1 MDSTTVELADGPN
14 GANGGMCFAANLVII
29 PVMLTS
35 VQPTQIENK
44 LDRILL
50 KVQKPGRYVG
60 GELNSIVKDWD
71 AVQTKVAF
79 VFPDI
84 YDIGVSNVGLKIL
97 YDQVNQRGDAL
108 AERAYAPWFDMEAL
122 MRQHGIPLYAL
133 ESKRPLACF
142 DLIGFTLPYETLYT
156 NTLNVLDLSGIPL
169 RSADRDETHPIV
181 IAGGH
186 ATMNPEP
193 MHAFID
199 AFVIGEGE
207 EVIHDIINVIQAVK
221 GKRKEE
227 RDDLFLLSSFDARQQ
242 LLHALAKIQGVY
254 VPSLYEAYYLEDDTV
269 SHIEPIVAD
278 IPKIITKRLVAKL
291 PPPPTRFIVPNVDIV
306 HNRISVEIMRGCTRG
321 CRFCHAGMITRPVRE
336 RSVDEVMQAL
346 EESIKHSGFEEI
358 ALLSLSS
365 SDYSHVLELVTRV
378 GERFGDTHLKVS
390 LPSLRIESVS
400 IDLMEK
406 LKDKRSGG
414 FTLAPEA
421 ATERMRRI
429 INKFVPDEEVINTT
443 REIYARGWTTIKLY
457 FMIGHPSE
465 TLEDVQAIADLCKR
479 VIAEGRKV
487 AGMRVKLN
495 AGVSTFVPKSQTPF
509 QWVSCDT
516 PEQIKAKQ
524 ALLRRELG
532 RDRNIKLSL
541 TDAEDS
547 FLEAWLSRGDRRM
560 AEVVYTA
567 WKNGAKFD
575 AWFEGRKYQTWINAF
590 AERGLDPLFYT
601 HRQRRTDEVFPWEHI
616 TAAVRK
622 NFLFQDF
629 RQSLE
634 GQIRVDCR
642 LNCFACGILPTFA
655 QMRRE
660 NPGEGW
666 KCPDVKSPARAVS
679 SESVIG
685 HQPALSGVEGLSL
698 NSLPMVGD

>member
-1 MDSTTVELADGPN
+1 
-14 GANGGMCFAANLVII
+14 
-29 PVMLTS
+29 MLT
-35 VQPTQIENK
+35 PEQIENK

-60 GELNSIVKDWD
+60 GELNSTVKDWD
-71 AVQTKVAF
+71 SVQTKVAF

-97 YDQVNQRGDAL
+97 YDQVNQRDDAL
-108 AERAYAPWFDMEAL
+108 AERVYAPWLDMEAL
-122 MRQHGIPLYAL
+122 MREHEVPLYAL

-142 DLIGFTLPYETLYT
+142 DLVGFTLPYETLYT
-156 NTLNVLDLSGIPL
+156 NTLNLLDLSGIPV
-169 RSADRDETHPIV
+169 RSADRDETHPII

-186 ATMNPEP
+186 STMNPEP

-207 EVIHDIINVIQAVK
+207 EVIHEIINVIMSLRASDSERSNLPVS
-221 GKRKEE
+221 REIASTPTASRNDILEE
-227 RDDLFLLSSFDARQQ
+227 
-242 LLHALAKIQGVY
+242 LAKIQGVY
-254 VPSLYEAYYLEDDTV
+254 VPIFYQANYLEDGTV
-269 SHIEPIVAD
+269 SHIEPTIAD
-278 IPKIITKRLVAKL
+278 IPKVITKRVVAKL
-291 PPPPTRFIVPNVDIV
+291 PPPPTKFIVPNIDIV
-306 HNRISVEIMRGCTRG
+306 HNRVSVEIMRGCTRG

-336 RSVDEVMQAL
+336 RPVDEVIEAL
-346 EESIKHSGFEEI
+346 DAAIKSSGFEEI

-365 SDYSHVLELVTRV
+365 SDYTNVLELVTKV
-378 GERFGDTHLKVS
+378 GEKFGGTHLKVS

-443 REIYARGWTTIKLY
+443 REIYRRGWTTIKLY

-516 PEQIKAKQ
+516 PEQIRAKQ

-532 RDRNIKLSL
+532 RDKNIKLSL

-547 FLEAWLSRGDRRM
+547 FLEAWLSRGDRKM
-560 AEVVYTA
+560 AEVVYSA
-567 WKNGAKFD
+567 WKNGSKFD
-575 AWFEGRKYQTWINAF
+575 AWNEGKKYGAWMEAFEQY
-590 AERGLDPLFYT
+590 GLDPLFYT

-642 LNCFACGILPTFA
+642 FDCFACGILPTFA

-660 NPGEGW
+660 NPGDVW
-666 KCPDVKSPARAVS
+666 KCPEVKSPGRSNQLAVI
-679 SESVIG
+679 SEPVNSV
-685 HQPALSGVEGLSL
+685 PV
-698 NSLPMVGD
+698 VGD

>member
-1 MDSTTVELADGPN
+1 
-14 GANGGMCFAANLVII
+14 
-29 PVMLTS
+29 MLT
-35 VQPTQIENK
+35 PEQIENK

-60 GELNSIVKDWD
+60 GELNSIAKDWSTT
-71 AVQTKVAF
+71 QTKVAF

-97 YDQVNQRGDAL
+97 YDQINQREDAL
-108 AERAYAPWFDMEAL
+108 AERAYAPWFDMETL

-133 ESKRPLACF
+133 ESKQPLACF

-156 NTLNVLDLSGIPL
+156 NAINILDLSGIPI
-169 RSADRDETHPIV
+169 RSADRNETHPIIV
-181 IAGGH
+181 AGGH
-186 ATMNPEP
+186 STMNPEP
-193 MHAFID
+193 MHAFMD

-207 EVIHDIINVIQAVK
+207 EVIHDIVNAIQK
-221 GKRKEE
+221 HKSNLQTFKRAE
-227 RDDLFLLSSFDARQQ
+227 LL
-242 LLHALAKIQGVY
+242 LELAKIQGVY
-254 VPSLYEAYYLEDDTV
+254 VPSLYEAAYQEEGTV
-269 SHIEPIVAD
+269 AAIEPLVAD
-278 IPKIITKRLVAKL
+278 VPKVITKRLVAKL
-291 PPPPTRFIVPNVDIV
+291 PPPPTKFIVPNIDIV
-306 HNRISVEIMRGCTRG
+306 HNRVSVEIMRGCTRG

-336 RSVDEVMQAL
+336 RTVDEVMLAL
-346 EESIKHSGFEEI
+346 EESIKSSGFEEI

-365 SDYSHVLELVTRV
+365 SDYSNVLELVTRV
-378 GERFGDTHLKVS
+378 GERFGDSHLKVS

-429 INKFVPDEEVINTT
+429 INKYISDEDILNTT
-443 REIYARGWTTIKLY
+443 REVYARGWTTIKLY

-567 WKNGAKFD
+567 WQNGAKFD
-575 AWFEGRKYQTWINAF
+575 AWYEGRKYETWIKAF
-590 AERGLDPLFYT
+590 TAHGLDPLFYT

-655 QMRRE
+655 NMRRE
-660 NPGEGW
+660 NPGDVW
-666 KCPDVKSPARAVS
+666 KCPDVKSPAPKVNTD
-679 SESVIG
+679 
-685 HQPALSGVEGLSL
+685 HPAIH
-698 NSLPMVGD
+698 SLPVVGD

>member
-1 MDSTTVELADGPN
+1 
-14 GANGGMCFAANLVII
+14 
-29 PVMLTS
+29 MLT
-35 VQPTQIENK
+35 PEQIENK

-60 GELNSIVKDWD
+60 GELNSTQKAWNTI
-71 AVQTKVAF
+71 QTKVAF

-84 YDIGVSNVGLKIL
+84 YDIGVSNVGIKIL
-97 YDQVNQRGDAL
+97 YDQVNQRNDAL
-108 AERAYAPWFDMEAL
+108 AERVYSPWLDMEAL
-122 MRQHGIPLYAL
+122 MRENGIPLYAL
-133 ESKRPLACF
+133 ESKQPLACF
-142 DLIGFTLPYETLYT
+142 DIVGFTLPYETLYT
-156 NTLNVLDLSGIPL
+156 NALNVLDLGGIPL
-169 RSADRDETHPIV
+169 RTKNRDESHPMV

-193 MHAFID
+193 MHSFID

-207 EVIHDIINVIQAVK
+207 EVIHDIIDAVQTHK
-221 GKRKEE
+221 SRADYKRTE
-227 RDDLFLLSSFDARQQ
+227 
-242 LLHALAKIQGVY
+242 LLHDLAKIPGIY
-254 VPSLYEAYYLEDDTV
+254 VPVFYEAHYMDDDTLA
-269 SHIEPIVAD
+269 SIEPSLDD
-278 IPKIITKRLVAKL
+278 IPKIVTKRLVAKL
-291 PPPPTRFIVPNVDIV
+291 PPPPTKFIVPNIDIV
-306 HNRISVEIMRGCTRG
+306 HNRVSVEIMRGCTRG

-336 RSVDEVMQAL
+336 RTVDEVL
-346 EESIKHSGFEEI
+346 EAAETAIKNTGFEEL

-365 SDYSHVLELVTRV
+365 SDYENVLELVTKV
-378 GERFGDTHLKVS
+378 GERFNGKHLKVS

-406 LKDKRSGG
+406 LRDKRSGG

-429 INKFVPDEEVINTT
+429 INKFVPDEEVIDTT
-443 REIYARGWTTIKLY
+443 REIYRRGWTTIKLY

-479 VIAEGRKV
+479 VLAEGRKV
-487 AGMRVKLN
+487 IGWKAKLH

-524 ALLRRELG
+524 DLLKRELY
-532 RDRNIKLSL
+532 RDKNIKLSL

-547 FLEAWLSRGDRRM
+547 FLESWLSRGDRRM
-560 AEVVYTA
+560 AEVVYSA
-567 WKNGAKFD
+567 WEKGSRFDAWREGKKFD
-575 AWFEGRKYQTWINAF
+575 AWIEAFEEQ
-590 AERGLDPLFYT
+590 GLDPLFYT
-601 HRQRRTDEVFPWEHI
+601 HRQRRTDEIFPWEHI

-629 RQSLE
+629 RMSLE
-634 GQIRVDCR
+634 GEIRVDCR

-655 QMRRE
+655 GMRRE
-660 NPGEGW
+660 NPGDVW
-666 KCPDVKSPARAVS
+666 KCPDVKSPAPKTKGSAQK
-679 SESVIG
+679 
-685 HQPALSGVEGLSL
+685 HQ
-698 NSLPMVGD
+698 LPLVGD

>member
-1 MDSTTVELADGPN
+1 
-14 GANGGMCFAANLVII
+14 
-29 PVMLTS
+29 MLT
-35 VQPTQIENK
+35 PDQIESR

-60 GELNSIVKDWD
+60 GELNSVVKDWD
-71 AVQTKVAF
+71 KIATKVAF

-97 YDQVNQRGDAL
+97 YDQVNQRDDAL
-108 AERAYAPWFDMEAL
+108 AERAYAPWLDMEDL
-122 MRQHGIPLYAL
+122 MRAHEIPLYTL

-142 DLIGFTLPYETLYT
+142 DIIGITLPYETLYT
-156 NTLNVLDLSGIPL
+156 NTLNVLDLAGIPV
-169 RSADRDETHPIV
+169 RSQERDATHPII

-186 ATMNPEP
+186 STMNPEP

-207 EVIHDIINVIQAVK
+207 EVIHDIINTIMSLRGAQTRSNLLQQK
-221 GKRKEE
+221 GSATMHGS
-227 RDDLFLLSSFDARQQ
+227 DDRASRHDILRALS
-242 LLHALAKIQGVY
+242 KIQGVY
-254 VPSLYEAYYLEDDTV
+254 VPRFYEAHYLDDGTL
-269 SHIEPIVAD
+269 SHIEPVAD
-278 IPKIITKRLVAKL
+278 DIPRIVTKRIVPSL
-291 PPPPTRFIVPNVDIV
+291 PPPPTKFIVPNIDIV

-336 RSVDEVMQAL
+336 RSVDEILQAA
-346 EESIKHSGFEEI
+346 EEAIKNTGFEEL

-365 SDYSHVLELVTRV
+365 SDYTDVLELVTKV
-378 GERFGDTHLKVS
+378 GEKFGGTHLKVS

-406 LKDKRSGG
+406 LRTNRAGG

-429 INKFVPDEEVINTT
+429 INKFIPDEDIVNTT
-443 REIYARGWTTIKLY
+443 REIYRRGWATIKLY

-465 TLEDVQAIADLCKR
+465 ALEDVQAIADLCKR
-479 VIAEGRKV
+479 VLAEGRKV
-487 AGMRVKLN
+487 IGMKAKLN
-495 AGVSTFVPKSQTPF
+495 VGVSTFVPKSQTPF

-541 TDAEDS
+541 TRAEDS

-560 AEVVYTA
+560 AEVVYSA
-567 WKNGAKFD
+567 WKNGSRFD
-575 AWFEGRKYQTWINAF
+575 AWGEGQRYEAWMSAFE
-590 AERGLDPLFYT
+590 EHGLDPLFYT

-629 RQSLE
+629 RASLE
-634 GQIRVDCR
+634 GEIRVDCR

-655 QMRRE
+655 DMRRQ
-660 NPGEGW
+660 NPGEVW
-666 KCPDVKSPARAVS
+666 KCPDVKSPASTNRSAMS
-679 SESVIG
+679 S
-685 HQPALSGVEGLSL
+685 LK
-698 NSLPMVGD
+698 LPVVGD

>member
-1 MDSTTVELADGPN
+1 
-14 GANGGMCFAANLVII
+14 
-29 PVMLTS
+29 MLS
-35 VQPTQIENK
+35 RAQAQIEDK

-60 GELNSIVKDWD
+60 GELNSTIKDWD
-71 AVQTKVAF
+71 SVQTRVAF

-97 YDQVNQRGDAL
+97 YDQVNQREDAL
-108 AERAYAPWFDMEAL
+108 AERAYAPWLDMEAL
-122 MRQHGIPLYAL
+122 MREHGIPLYSL
-133 ESKRPLACF
+133 ESKQPLACF

-156 NTLNVLDLSGIPL
+156 NALNMLDLAGIPV
-169 RSADRDETHPIV
+169 RSAEREATHPII

-186 ATMNPEP
+186 STMNPEP

-207 EVIHDIINVIQAVK
+207 EVIHDIINEIQRVK
-221 GKRKEE
+221 GQWSMVNGEVRPSTFDREE
-227 RDDLFLLSSFDARQQ
+227 LLR
-242 LLHALAKIQGVY
+242 ALARIPGVY
-254 VPSLYEAYYLEDDTV
+254 VPQFYETGYLEDGTV
-269 SHIEPIVAD
+269 SHIEPISAEV
-278 IPKIITKRLVAKL
+278 PKIVTKRVVAKL
-291 PPPPTRFIVPNVDIV
+291 PPPPVKFIVPNIDVV
-306 HNRISVEIMRGCTRG
+306 HNRVSVEIMRGCTRG

-336 RSVDEVMQAL
+336 RPVDEVIEAL
-346 EESIKHSGFEEI
+346 DLAVKSSGFEEI

-365 SDYSHVLELVTRV
+365 SDYTNVLELVTRV
-378 GERFGDTHLKVS
+378 GEKFGGTHLKVS

-443 REIYARGWTTIKLY
+443 REIYRRGWTTIKLY

-516 PEQIKAKQ
+516 PEQIRLKQ

-547 FLEAWLSRGDRRM
+547 FLEAWLSRGDRKM
-560 AEVVYTA
+560 AEVVYSA
-567 WKNGAKFD
+567 WKNGSKFD
-575 AWFEGRKYQTWINAF
+575 AWQEGKKYEAWMAAFEQH
-590 AERGLDPLFYT
+590 GLDPLFYT

-622 NFLFQDF
+622 SFLFQDF

-642 LNCFACGILPTFA
+642 FDCFACGILPTFA

-660 NPGEGW
+660 NPGDVW
-666 KCPDVKSPARAVS
+666 KCPDVKSPGRQAI
-679 SESVIG
+679 SEPVTG
-685 HQPALSGVEGLSL
+685 GTEVRNQ
-698 NSLPMVGD
+698 LPVVGD

>member
-1 MDSTTVELADGPN
+1 MFTQPR
-14 GANGGMCFAANLVII
+14 
-29 PVMLTS
+29 LT
-35 VQPTQIENK
+35 PAQIENK
-44 LDRILL
+44 IDRILL

-60 GELNSIVKDWD
+60 GELNSVVKDWD
-71 AVQTKVAF
+71 RVQARVAF

-108 AERAYAPWFDMEAL
+108 AERAYAPWLDMEAL
-122 MRQHGIPLYAL
+122 MREHGIPLYTL
-133 ESKRPLACF
+133 ESKRPLAEF
-142 DLIGFTLPYETLYT
+142 DLIGFSLPYETLYT
-156 NTLNVLDLSGIPL
+156 NTLNVLDLAGIPV
-169 RSADRDETHPIV
+169 RSEDRDETHPII

-186 ATMNPEP
+186 STMNPEP

-207 EVIHDIINVIQAVK
+207 EVIHDIIDVIMSLPR
-221 GKRKEE
+221 RKQPGLRGGESSRRSNLPDDEE
-227 RDDLFLLSSFDARQQ
+227 IASGCRPRNDILK
-242 LLHALAKIQGVY
+242 ALAKIQGVY
-254 VPSLYEAYYLEDDTV
+254 VPRFYEANYLEDGTV
-269 SHIEPIVAD
+269 SHIEPTVPEV
-278 IPKIITKRLVAKL
+278 PKIVTKRIVPVL
-291 PPPPTRFIVPNVDIV
+291 PPPPTKFIVPNIEIV
-306 HNRISVEIMRGCTRG
+306 HNRVSVEIMRGCTRG

-336 RSVDEVMQAL
+336 RTVDEVLAAA
-346 EESIKHSGFEEI
+346 EEAIKNTGFEEL

-365 SDYSHVLELVTRV
+365 SDYTNVLELVTKV
-378 GERFGDTHLKVS
+378 GEKFGGTHLKIG

-406 LKDKRSGG
+406 LKDSRSGG

-429 INKFVPDEEVINTT
+429 INKFIADEDIINTT
-443 REIYARGWTTIKLY
+443 REIYRRGWTTIKLY

-487 AGMRVKLN
+487 IGMRAKLN

-516 PEQIKAKQ
+516 PEQIRAKQ
-524 ALLRRELG
+524 SLLRRELG

-541 TDAEDS
+541 TRAEDS

-560 AEVVYTA
+560 AEVVYSA
-567 WKNGAKFD
+567 WKNGSKFD
-575 AWFEGRKYQTWINAF
+575 AWGEGQRYDAWMQAF
-590 AERGLDPLFYT
+590 AEHGLDPNFYT

-629 RQSLE
+629 RASLE
-634 GQIRVDCR
+634 GEIRVDCR

-655 QMRRE
+655 NMRRE
-660 NPGEGW
+660 NPGDVW
-666 KCPDVKSPARAVS
+666 KCPDVKSPATANPLAQS
-679 SESVIG
+679 S
-685 HQPALSGVEGLSL
+685 LK
-698 NSLPMVGD
+698 LPIVGD

>member
-1 MDSTTVELADGPN
+1 
-14 GANGGMCFAANLVII
+14 
-29 PVMLTS
+29 MLT
-35 VQPTQIENK
+35 PEQIESK

-60 GELNSIVKDWD
+60 GELNSVVKDWD
-71 AVQTKVAF
+71 NISTKVAF

-97 YDQVNQRGDAL
+97 YDQVNQRDDAL
-108 AERAYAPWFDMEAL
+108 AERAYAPWLDMEAL
-122 MRQHGIPLYAL
+122 MREHGIPLYTL

-142 DLIGFTLPYETLYT
+142 DLIGFSLPYETLYT
-156 NTLNVLDLSGIPL
+156 NALNVLDLAGIPV
-169 RSADRDETHPIV
+169 RSEDRDETHPFI

-186 ATMNPEP
+186 STMNPEP

-207 EVIHDIINVIQAVK
+207 EVIHDIINAIQTSKRLNVPTL
-221 GKRKEE
+221 KRK
-227 RDDLFLLSSFDARQQ
+227 DLLKE
-242 LLHALAKIQGVY
+242 LAKIQGVY
-254 VPSLYEAYYLEDDTV
+254 VPRYYEAYYLEDGTV
-269 SHIEPIVAD
+269 SHIEPTVPD
-278 IPKIITKRLVAKL
+278 VPKIVTKRIVPVL
-291 PPPPTRFIVPNVDIV
+291 PPPPTTFIVPNIDIV
-306 HNRISVEIMRGCTRG
+306 HNRVSVEIMRGCTRG

-336 RSVDEVMQAL
+336 RSVEEILQAA
-346 EESIKHSGFEEI
+346 EDAIKNTGFEEL

-365 SDYSHVLELVTRV
+365 SDYTDVLELVTKV
-378 GERFGDTHLKVS
+378 GEKFGGTHLKIG

-406 LKDKRSGG
+406 LKDNRSGG

-443 REIYARGWTTIKLY
+443 REIYRRGWTTIKLY

-465 TLEDVQAIADLCKR
+465 SLEDVQAIADLCKR
-479 VIAEGRKV
+479 VLAEGRKV
-487 AGMRVKLN
+487 IGMKAKLN

-516 PEQIKAKQ
+516 PEQIRAKQ

-541 TDAEDS
+541 TKAEDS

-560 AEVVYTA
+560 AEVVYSA
-567 WKNGAKFD
+567 WQNGSKFD
-575 AWFEGRKYQTWINAF
+575 AWDEGKNYEGWLKAFE
-590 AERGLDPLFYT
+590 EHGLDPLFYT

-655 QMRRE
+655 NMRRE
-660 NPGEGW
+660 NPGDVW
-666 KCPDVKSPARAVS
+666 KCPDVKTPLSTNRAAMS
-679 SESVIG
+679 S
-685 HQPALSGVEGLSL
+685 LK
-698 NSLPMVGD
+698 LPVVGD